1 MEALKVPPKSGDGWD
16 GKISPKVMFISSL
29 QTCPLTLEV
38 FSTINPTRWS
48 HELPCWFTVLGM
60 PCSREKPTVRPLK
73 MMVGRQLVP
82 FEMVFFGGQVN
93 FRGGKNQWVVFPW
106 FFIPVIQS
114 KRRYPLTLFSL
125 LRWVRFIAF
134 TIRRC
139 GYDRHTARLENKK
152 PSTSTGNHGQMG
164 HPQQKWILIRYLTP
178 TPSFCSSCFLTSSF
192 TQGPLFP
199 HQKSNMLF

>member
-1 MEALKVPPKSGDGWD
+1 
-16 GKISPKVMFISSL
+16 MFISSL

-60 PCSREKPTVRPLK
+60 PWYSR
-73 MMVGRQLVP
+73 
-82 FEMVFFGGQVN
+82 
-93 FRGGKNQWVVFPW
+93 KNQQFALRKWWLEDNLLFLKWVFKGGTGEFSGRKKSMGSFSLVFH
-106 FFIPVIQS
+106 PVMQS
-114 KRRYPLTLFSL
+114 KRRYPLTLFAL

-134 TIRRC
+134 TILVRRC

-152 PSTSTGNHGQMG
+152 PSTSTRNHGQMG

>member
-1 MEALKVPPKSGDGWD
+1 
-16 GKISPKVMFISSL
+16 
-29 QTCPLTLEV
+29 
-38 FSTINPTRWS
+38 
-48 HELPCWFTVLGM
+48 
-60 PCSREKPTVRPLK
+60 
-73 MMVGRQLVP
+73 
-82 FEMVFFGGQVN
+82 MVFAKNQQFALRKWWLEDHLFLLKWFFWGDRWIFGG
-93 FRGGKNQWVVFPW
+93 GGGNQWVVCPW

-114 KRRYPLTLFSL
+114 KRRHPLTLFSL

-152 PSTSTGNHGQMG
+152 PSTSTRKHGQMG